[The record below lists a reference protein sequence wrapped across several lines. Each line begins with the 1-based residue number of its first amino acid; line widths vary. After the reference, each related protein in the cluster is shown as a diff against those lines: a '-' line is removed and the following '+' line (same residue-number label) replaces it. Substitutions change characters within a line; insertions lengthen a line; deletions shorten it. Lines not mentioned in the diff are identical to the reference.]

1 MNQEFT
7 PNNVENDEFI
17 LDTEDVDYKNLII
30 KLKDIS
36 TTIASLEKIIFR

>member
-7 PNNVENDEFI
+7 SKNVENDEYI
-17 LDTEDVDYKNLII
+17 LNTGDGDYKNLII

-36 TTIASLEKIIFR
+36 TTIALLEKIFR

>member
-7 PNNVENDEFI
+7 SNNVENDECI
-17 LDTEDVDYKNLII
+17 LNTEDGDYKNLII

-36 TTIASLEKIIFR
+36 TTIALLEKIIFR